1 MTEKLSFYLKDWK
14 TIPNIISIVRIL
26 LIPIFALLFY
36 KGNTFAAVIILAVS
50 GLSDLIDGK
59 IARKYNQVSNL
70 GKILDPVADKLT
82 VFSIAVILYIT
93 FSQVTNETLKAFSWV
108 FLLFIVKD
116 LIMLV
121 FGLFMILLGLHP
133 SAAEIF
139 GKVATTVFYVVMV
152 IIMAIGPEVGAFR
165 SIFVMPDS
173 VMIVLVSLAAIAT
186 LLAFCSYLPDVFR
199 QFKELKNKRKN

>member
-1 MTEKLSFYLKDWK
+1 MFSLGLLLYSIFLYVKIERSDNMTEKLSFYLKDWK

-82 VFSIAVILYIT
+82 VF
-93 FSQVTNETLKAFSWV
+93 
-108 FLLFIVKD
+108 LL
-116 LIMLV
+116 
-121 FGLFMILLGLHP
+121 
-133 SAAEIF
+133 
-139 GKVATTVFYVVMV
+139 
-152 IIMAIGPEVGAFR
+152 
-165 SIFVMPDS
+165 
-173 VMIVLVSLAAIAT
+173 
-186 LLAFCSYLPDVFR
+186 
-199 QFKELKNKRKN
+199 Q